1 MEFNKMKKLDAIK
14 IYCFNSV
21 YTNKSLTKEEK
32 LFKLQQIKESKTSD
46 QVIKLLSE
54 IPVISMDPQVQEV
67 SSGMMLAV
75 IILQHAYQKYVNA
88 YKRLMVPCDEAPDQY
103 KCKNKARL
111 QSKELQLRTL
121 LDHRGKCRS
130 KGTPEQQKNCQDK
143 VDEKIKLVK
152 VDVQH
157 IRAKLT

>member
-1 MEFNKMKKLDAIK
+1 MKKLDAIK
-14 IYCFNSV
+14 IYGFNSI
-21 YTNKSLTKEEK
+21 YREKSLTKEEK
-32 LFKLQQIKESKTSD
+32 LIKLHQIKESKTVD
-46 QVIKLLSE
+46 EAVKIISE
-54 IPVISMDPQVQEV
+54 IPVISIDPQIQEV

-88 YKRLMVPCDEAPDQY
+88 YKRLMIPCDEAPDQY

-121 LDHRGKCRS
+121 MDHRGKCRT

>member
-1 MEFNKMKKLDAIK
+1 MKKLDAIK